1 MFSSIK
7 IKLIALTAVAAL
19 ALVMVSVSGIVGLQR
34 GSEAVRQLGYNFMPS
49 VIGLMEI
56 SRGQLEA
63 RVVNREILLLE
74 HDEDAPMKAPKLV
87 ERKLAA
93 YAQMEKGRKTY
104 ESLPM
109 SLEEE
114 KLWKQFVLD
123 WVEWKRMNDD
133 LNNMLSGLAK
143 AKSKKEVA
151 AIFQMIR
158 GHAARVAPSAGATRA
173 AIDKLVAINASLGQD
188 YYAGSSEHMARMS
201 VLMNALAAIA
211 ILAILALG
219 WLVFRSTMRQL
230 GGEPAVAADVANRI
244 AVGDLTGQIPLLTG
258 DHASLMASMHKM
270 SETIRVLVSD
280 ANALS
285 KSALDG
291 SLEARADAAKHHGE
305 FRAIIDGINATM
317 DAVVAPI
324 EEVKQVM
331 ASVEH
336 GDLTK
341 RVAGEHRG
349 DFRKLQASVN
359 NTVEHL
365 SLIIS
370 SVRASS
376 QELTSASAQVS
387 ATAQSLSQATS
398 EQAASLEE
406 TVSSIEQMTVSIT
419 QNTDNA
425 KITDGIARK
434 AAQDAL
440 SGGEAVRLTVEAM
453 KAIAGKVSI
462 IDDIAYRT
470 DLLALNAAIEAARAG
485 EQGKGFA
492 VVAAEVRKLAERSQ
506 VAAKEIGE
514 LATSSVATA
523 EQAGSL
529 LETMLPSIR
538 KTADLVREITA
549 ASEEQSGGTAQISQ
563 AMAQLNNVTQQ
574 NASAS
579 EELSATAEEMNGQA
593 EGLRDMI
600 SQFVL
605 SESSGVPL
613 ASPTKGQNHGIF
625 GKLPGS
631 NRGGVPAAEGLKDFV
646 RF

>member
-1 MFSSIK
+1 MFSSIRA
-7 IKLIALTAVAAL
+7 KLIVLTAVSTLAL
-19 ALVMVSVSGIVGLQR
+19 AMVAVSGIVGLR
-34 GSEAVRQLGYNFMPS
+34 GGGEAVRQLGYNFMPS

-63 RVVNREILLLE
+63 RVVNREIFLLE
-74 HDEDAPMKAPKLV
+74 HDEEAPMKAPKLV

-93 YAQMEKGRKTY
+93 YAQMEKGRKAY

-109 SLEEE
+109 SSEEQ
-114 KLWKQFVLD
+114 KLWNQFVID
-123 WVEWKRMNDD
+123 WAEWKRLNDD
-133 LNNMLSGLAK
+133 LNTMLSSLAR
-143 AKSKKEVA
+143 AKSKKEAA
-151 AIFQMIR
+151 AIYQTIR
-158 GHAARVAPSAGATRA
+158 GHAMRVAPSAGATRA
-173 AIDKLVAINASLGQD
+173 AIDKLVAINARLGED
-188 YYAGSSEHMARMS
+188 YYANSSTHMARMS
-201 VLMNALAAIA
+201 SLMNAVAAIA
-211 ILAILALG
+211 VLAILALG

-244 AVGDLTGQIPLLTG
+244 AVGDLTGQIPVMAG
-258 DHASLMASMHKM
+258 DRASLMASMHKM

-291 SLEARADAAKHHGE
+291 RLEARADAGKHCGE
-305 FRAIIDGINATM
+305 FKAIIDGINATM

-324 EEVKQVM
+324 DEVKQVM
-331 ASVEH
+331 AAVEH

-341 RVAGEHRG
+341 RVAAGYRG
-349 DFRKLQASVN
+349 DFGSLQASVN
-359 NTVEHL
+359 NTVEQL
-365 SLIIS
+365 STIIS

-387 ATAQSLSQATS
+387 ATAQALSQATS

-440 SGGEAVRLTVEAM
+440 SGGEAVRSTVEAM
-453 KAIAGKVSI
+453 KSIAGKVSI

-485 EQGKGFA
+485 EHGKGFA

-529 LETMLPSIR
+529 LEAMLPSIR
-538 KTADLVREITA
+538 RTADLVREITA
-549 ASEEQSGGTAQISQ
+549 ASEEQSSGTAQISQ
-563 AMAQLNNVTQQ
+563 AMSQLNNVTQQ

-593 EGLRDMI
+593 EGLRDMM
-600 SQFVL
+600 SQFML
-605 SESSGVPL
+605 SESAPIPA
-613 ASPTKGQNHGIF
+613 ASHVSDGGHRKF
-625 GKLPGS
+625 GKLHGA
-631 NRGGVPAAEGLKDFV
+631 NVAGVAEAGGLKDFV